1 MHTAQIADQ
10 LTEPAPTPPVNP
22 AAFEFVRQLA
32 ADLSGPAI
40 ELPSYPKV
48 ALRVQK
54 LLAEENVTSDR
65 IVRVLGAEP
74 TLVGRILTLCNSA
87 AHNPSGR
94 PVADL
99 RNAILR
105 LGFDSLRSAVISY
118 AMAQQREAPAF
129 RAIQTPMRSLWEHSV
144 EVSALCYVLA
154 RLESRYNPDS
164 ALLTGVVS
172 GVGKL
177 YILTRASG
185 HPQLFGDPVAYGA
198 IVRDWHAE
206 IAQAVLEQWQMADE
220 VVRAVRDFQEVDSET
235 RRNPN
240 LADLLAAA
248 HVIVECRD
256 APDLL
261 QLRVSQSPAFAR
273 MKLDALACQN
283 LIAES
288 AQEIAA
294 LRSAL
299 GD

>member
-1 MHTAQIADQ
+1 MQTAQIADQ
-10 LTEPAPTPPVNP
+10 LSEPAPSPPVNAP
-22 AAFEFVRQLA
+22 AFEFVRQLA

-54 LLAEENVTSDR
+54 LLAEENVTSDS

-94 PVADL
+94 PIADL
-99 RNAILR
+99 RTAIMR
-105 LGFDSLRSAVISY
+105 LGFDSLRTAVISF
-118 AMAQQREAPAF
+118 AMAQQRGAPAF
-129 RAIQTPMRSLWEHSV
+129 QSIQAPMRALWEHSV

-164 ALLTGVVS
+164 ALLTGIVS

-185 HPQLFGDPVAYGA
+185 HPQLFGDPAAYGE

-206 IAQAVLEQWQMADE
+206 IARAVLEQWQMADE
-220 VVRAVRDFQEVDSET
+220 VVRAVKDFQDVDSEI
-235 RRNPN
+235 RRNAN

-248 HVIVECRD
+248 HVIVECKD
-256 APDLL
+256 FPDLL
-261 QLRVSQSPAFAR
+261 QAKVSQSAAFER
-273 MKLDALACQN
+273 LKLDAFACQN
-283 LIAES
+283 LLAES

-299 GD
+299 GE

>member
-1 MHTAQIADQ
+1 MQTVQIADQ
-10 LTEPAPTPPVNP
+10 LAAPATPPPVN
-22 AAFEFVRQLA
+22 AHAYEFVRQLA

-54 LLAEENVTSDR
+54 LLTEENVTSDS

-99 RNAILR
+99 RTAILR
-105 LGFDSLRSAVISY
+105 LGFDSLRSAVISF

-129 RAIQTPMRSLWEHSV
+129 KAIQNPMRALWEHSV
-144 EVSALCYVLA
+144 EVSALCFVLA
-154 RLESRYNPDS
+154 RLENRYNPDA

-185 HPQLFGDPVAYGA
+185 HPQLFGDPTAYGE
-198 IVRDWHAE
+198 IVRNWHAE
-206 IAQAVLEQWQMADE
+206 IAQAVLEQWQMAE
-220 VVRAVRDFQEVDSET
+220 EIVRAVRDFQDVDSEI

-248 HVIVECRD
+248 HVMVECKD
-256 APDLL
+256 SPDLL
-261 QLRVSQSPAFAR
+261 QVKVSQSAAFAR
-273 MKLDALACQN
+273 LKLDAFACQN
-283 LIAES
+283 LLAES

-299 GD
+299 GE

>member
-1 MHTAQIADQ
+1 MQPNQVADQ
-10 LTEPAPTPPVNP
+10 LSEPALPPPVN
-22 AAFEFVRQLA
+22 AAAYGFVRQLA
-32 ADLSGPAI
+32 VDLSGPTL

-48 ALRVQK
+48 ALRVQA

-94 PVADL
+94 PIADL
-99 RNAILR
+99 RTAILR
-105 LGFDSLRSAVISY
+105 LGFDSLRTAVISF

-129 RAIQTPMRSLWEHSV
+129 KSIQSPMRSLWEHSI

-154 RLESRYNPDS
+154 RLESRYNPDT

-177 YILTRASG
+177 YILTRASA
-185 HPQLFGDPVAYGA
+185 HPQLFQAPAAYA
-198 IVRDWHAE
+198 EIVRNWHAE
-206 IAQAVLEQWQMADE
+206 IAQAILEHWQMAE
-220 VVRAVRDFQEVDSET
+220 EIVRAVRDYQEVDGEM

-248 HVIVECRD
+248 QVIVECKD
-256 APDLL
+256 APELL
-261 QLRVSQSPAFAR
+261 HVKVSQSPTFER
-273 MKLDALACQN
+273 LKLDTLACQN
-283 LIAES
+283 LICES
-288 AQEIAA
+288 AQEIEA